1 MSHQVNIH
9 IRHKPVELDED
20 SLSCGERLI
29 NLDPTRT
36 VLQIGRAS
44 KSPSKGLLGAI
55 DNAWFD
61 SPVMSRNHAE
71 IIYSP
76 LDNVVQIRDLG
87 SMHGTFLNG
96 EKLGGEAKPLNSND
110 EIVFGIGVKRGMD
123 LFQPC
128 HFEVNYE
135 VIPWKRPNSYTVPDS
150 SDDEEDEE
158 DEGYHFNDTEM
169 SEGASSPNDTSIEM
183 TRSSPATSKTIDAID
198 LTLNDTPSPRLKPT
212 EPSRVPTNERTEE
225 GEYTPKSPVLDG
237 TVGDSRNGVRPNTN
251 PQQKVDHPQKAS
263 KSFTYTFDYDSNEDE
278 DEEMLS
284 TPSESDD
291 SEMENSSEL
300 EGLGE
305 FEDLPSDDVDGISED
320 ESMSDESE
328 ESEVQVLLTETREA
342 LGEEILSSYPSLDSD
357 SSRAPSPAP
366 QATLAQTLSPGGVTN
381 SRTPFNNNVDMPESH
396 IRTQIHTSEEVI
408 AFNEP
413 NNDDEDEVDD
423 DDDRSVGLS
432 EAANE
437 GLQTLY
443 KDGLLKKEPASNPTH
458 LIGGPYDAFS
468 KSKSNIESYY
478 ATCTPS
484 YDASPFGY
492 FNSHINRS
500 SISTRQCGTSPNDY
514 YSLTKPRSPFASY
527 YGREASPSSVA
538 MARPPYPEKYGDQ
551 TRETL
556 SVNTLGDKTG
566 KHAFFE
572 AREENKVQFQ
582 AHVDDDETHFSPMS
596 MTTRPS
602 RALKPAKPLAK
613 FIQPILPVKYHGNGI
628 DHGFVINDRPVS
640 NLESQNRP
648 SIHPYY
654 FSSDASSRAV
664 ESPVLERHPTRSG
677 LSIDDIIDSSSVGK
691 KRKADEISNDELVK
705 SEVRDWVSGVND
717 FTKPQ
722 AAMVTQEETTGPEST
737 TQTIHLAQ
745 KVQSDVQLPTAN
757 AAIQQNKLP
766 VLATTTIDPEQRP
779 VKRLKVRKFVE
790 AVGYFALGGAAV
802 GAGLFSALVA
812 TAPDFV

>member
-9 IRHKPVELDED
+9 IRHKPVESDED
-20 SLSCGERLI
+20 VLSCGERLI

-71 IIYSP
+71 IIYNP
-76 LDNVVQIRDLG
+76 VDNVVQIRDLG
-87 SMHGTFLNG
+87 SMHGTFLNK
-96 EKLGGEAKPLNSND
+96 EKLGEEAKPLNSND
-110 EIVFGIGVKRGMD
+110 QIVFGVGVRRGVD

-128 HFEVNYE
+128 HFEINYE

-150 SDDEEDEE
+150 SDDEDDE

-169 SEGASSPNDTSIEM
+169 SEEASSPGDTSIEM
-183 TRSSPATSKTIDAID
+183 TRSSPTSKTVDAID
-198 LTLNDTPSPRLKPT
+198 LTVNDTSSPRLKPT
-212 EPSRVPTNERTEE
+212 KPSDSNDERIEE
-225 GEYTPKSPVLDG
+225 DEYTPKSPVLDSI
-237 TVGDSRNGVRPNTN
+237 VRDSRDAVGPKTN
-251 PQQKVDHPQKAS
+251 PPQEADHPRKTS
-263 KSFTYTFDYDSNEDE
+263 HTYTFNYDSNDDEDE
-278 DEEMLS
+278 DMLS
-284 TPSESDD
+284 TQSYSDESDI
-291 SEMENSSEL
+291 ENASEL
-300 EGLGE
+300 EGFRD
-305 FEDLPSDDVDGISED
+305 FEDLPSHNDVDSED
-320 ESMSDESE
+320 ESMSDASE
-328 ESEVQVLLTETREA
+328 ESEVQVLLTESREA
-342 LGEEILSSYPSLDSD
+342 LNEIPSSCPSVYSG
-357 SSRAPSPAP
+357 SSRASSPAP
-366 QATLAQTLSPGGVTN
+366 QATLVQTLSQT
-381 SRTPFNNNVDMPESH
+381 RTPFDNNADIPESH
-396 IRTQIHTSEEVI
+396 VRTQIHTSEEVI
-408 AFNEP
+408 ALDQQ

-443 KDGLLKKEPASNPTH
+443 KDGLLKKEPGTNPTG
-458 LIGGPYDAFS
+458 LIGSGGSYDEFS
-468 KSKSNIESYY
+468 KSHLDSYY
-478 ATCTPS
+478 ATCTPT

-492 FNSHINRS
+492 YNPHINRA
-500 SISTRQCGTSPNDY
+500 SISARQCGNPRNDY

-538 MARPPYPEKYGDQ
+538 MARPPYQESYADQ
-551 TRETL
+551 TPETL
-556 SVNTLGDKTG
+556 SARSLGDKTG

-582 AHVDDDETHFSPMS
+582 AHVDDEESQVSQFSPLS

-602 RALKPAKPLAK
+602 RAIKFTKPLAK
-613 FIQPILPVKYHGNGI
+613 FVQPILPIKYHGNGI

-640 NLESQNRP
+640 NIESSKDRP

-691 KRKADEISNDELVK
+691 KRKADEISHDELIK
-705 SEVRDWVSGVND
+705 NEVRDWVSGVND
-717 FTKPQ
+717 STKPQ
-722 AAMVTQEETTGPEST
+722 AAVVAQEEIPGPESSAHT
-737 TQTIHLAQ
+737 THTIHHAQ
-745 KVQSDVQLPTAN
+745 KVQSDVQLPTAD
-757 AAIQQNKLP
+757 AAIQLA
-766 VLATTTIDPEQRP
+766 VLTTTTNDPEHRP
-779 VKRLKVRKFVE
+779 VKRLKMRKFVE

-812 TAPDFV
+812 TAPEFI